1 MVPLHCEQ
9 LPEGRCRLVV
19 QRKLEISREA
29 GETEITQACWD
40 RFEPLIRENPAPW
53 VWMYKQWR
61 YKPSQT
67 DHAYPFYA
75 NTSYYFDQMLMRSV
89 DEMKDI
95 RASYA
100 ALALSSM

>member
-1 MVPLHCEQ
+1 
-9 LPEGRCRLVV
+9 
-19 QRKLEISREA
+19 
-29 GETEITQACWD
+29 
-40 RFEPLIRENPAPW
+40 
-53 VWMYKQWR
+53 MYKQWR

-95 RASYA
+95 RANYA
-100 ALALSSM
+100 ALAPSST